1 MVKTGRWGIEKL
13 MKIAIGNDHAA
24 VELKLHIREYLEGMG
39 HEVIDLGSAA
49 GERMDYP
56 RPGEAVAKCVVSGQA
71 DRGILIC
78 GTGVG
83 ISLAANKVHGARC
96 ACVSEPVS
104 ARMCRAHNNCNM
116 IAFGARIV
124 GAQMAEAIVDVFLNT
139 EAEGGRHARRVEMIM
154 NIEQT
159 QSCD

>member
-1 MVKTGRWGIEKL
+1 

-24 VELKLHIREYLEGMG
+24 IELKQHILQYLQAQG
-39 HEVIDLGSAA
+39 HETLDFGIGP
-49 GERMDYP
+49 GESVDYP
-56 RPGEAVAKCVVSGQA
+56 RPAEAVGKCVVSGEA
-71 DRGILIC
+71 DKGILIC

-83 ISLAANKVHGARC
+83 ISLAANKVRGVRC

-104 ARMCRAHNNCNM
+104 ARMCQAHNNCNL

-124 GAQMAEAIVDVFLNT
+124 GAQTAEAIVDAFLNT
-139 EAEGGRHARRVEMIM
+139 EFEGGRHTRRVDVIM
-154 NIEQT
+154 KLERD

>member
-1 MVKTGRWGIEKL
+1 

-24 VELKLHIREYLEGMG
+24 VELKLHVKAWLEAQG
-39 HEVIDLGSAA
+39 HEVIDFGSAA

-56 RPGEAVAKCVVSGQA
+56 RPAEAVAKAVVNGEA
-71 DRGILIC
+71 ERGILIC

-83 ISLAANKVHGARC
+83 ISISANKVHGARC

-104 ARMCRAHNNCNM
+104 AGLCRAHNDCNL

-124 GAQMAEAIVDVFLNT
+124 GPSLAEAIVDAFLKT
-139 EAEGGRHARRVEMIM
+139 EFEGGRHARRVDLIM
-154 NIEQT
+154 KLERD